1 MPTLKALTPLDESS
15 RDRIIL
21 LHVVRLAKLTG
32 ATIYLLHVI
41 PVVRSLAPHAVRS
54 AESYL
59 GAQEA
64 QLRAQ
69 GIDVHSIARRGDP
82 ATEIVKVAI
91 EYDVDVIIMGTRGR
105 RGLDQLLLG
114 SVASAV
120 VSRSPVR
127 VTLLNEATAQSDV
140 DERIRTQSSYMGG
153 IIWNR
158 VACGLWSEQEAA
170 TEMERLEALGLDH
183 DVLNGTYTN
192 LQQTGAPAD
201 WLDFDFQVETLRQ
214 FAPDLVAGEDETTA
228 A

>member
-1 MPTLKALTPLDESS
+1 MPTLKTLAPLDESS

-21 LHVVRLAKLTG
+21 PHVVRLAKLTG
-32 ATIYLLHVI
+32 TTIYLLHVV

-59 GAQEA
+59 GAHET

-69 GIDVHSIARRGDP
+69 GIDVHSIVRRGDP
-82 ATEIVKVAI
+82 ATEIAKVAT
-91 EYDVDVIIMGTRGR
+91 EYAVDAIIMGTRGR

-114 SVASAV
+114 SVAEAV
-120 VSRSPVR
+120 VSRSPVP
-127 VTLLNEATAQSDV
+127 VTLLNEATAQSEI
-140 DERIRTQSSYMGG
+140 DETIRTQSSYMGG
-153 IIWNR
+153 IIWNK
-158 VACGLWSEQEAA
+158 VARGFWSEQEAA

-183 DVLNGTYTN
+183 DVLKGTYTN

-214 FAPDLVAGEDETTA
+214 FAPDLAPDEHA
-228 A
+228 AA